1 MLGTNISKKIL
12 TKNKK
17 CDIIFIEKVKK
28 YLRKDFIME
37 KSQHSLLRE
46 RIEQHKIKNIE
57 SKKDDEQAKNI
68 ADELVFIL
76 EELYPSHSFERKSQL
91 TYKQIFSVQKEL
103 KSVERK
109 INPLFED
116 RKIIPDGGVIW
127 MDKKYPI
134 LITEMKR
141 QGTNKERL
149 KEGKTRQAVG
159 NAIERLGKNVLAC
172 KTMFENVPI
181 FPFICFCRGC
191 DFLEATVLSKLYALN
206 SFYDINIFYGDLSSY
221 VEKPFNIY
229 TNTTEEQWDNDF
241 LAEKMLETAINAI
254 EYFIKR

>member
-1 MLGTNISKKIL
+1 
-12 TKNKK
+12 
-17 CDIIFIEKVKK
+17 
-28 YLRKDFIME
+28 ME